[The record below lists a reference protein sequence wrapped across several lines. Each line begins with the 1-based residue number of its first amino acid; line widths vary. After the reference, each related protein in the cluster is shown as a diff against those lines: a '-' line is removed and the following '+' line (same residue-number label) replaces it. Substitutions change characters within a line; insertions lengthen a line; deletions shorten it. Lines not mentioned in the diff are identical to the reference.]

1 MTLEEILARLDVFF
15 WGPGTLLLVL
25 GTGVFFLIR
34 LRFLPWRNLGYA
46 LACALGRDARKASKP
61 GALCFFLKS
70 CAMGM
75 PNAPVIFSRVLSL
88 KLLAA
93 CSAACSVLSA
103 VLASVANISCEKPVS
118 LRSCKTLQATV

>member
-61 GALCFFLKS
+61 GALSPFASLMTALAS
-70 CAMGM
+70 WGWPPRSPRAG
-75 PNAPVIFSRVLSL
+75 RVLWYGWS
-88 KLLAA
+88 
-93 CSAACSVLSA
+93 
-103 VLASVANISCEKPVS
+103 
-118 LRSCKTLQATV
+118 

>member
-46 LACALGRDARKASKP
+46 LTCALGRDARKAAKP
-61 GALCFFLKS
+61 GALSPF
-70 CAMGM
+70 A
-75 PNAPVIFSRVLSL
+75 SL
-88 KLLAA
+88 MTALAA
-93 CSAACSVLSA
+93 THRHGEHRGGGHRADRRRTGCSGVDGADG
-103 VLASVANISCEKPVS
+103 P
-118 LRSCKTLQATV
+118 